1 MAETPKS
8 NLDPREATE
17 AKLCAYLEGDSSPA
31 ERAEIEKY
39 LASNAAHRQL
49 LTELKKT
56 HGLLSS
62 LPIESAPPEIAEAF
76 NLHIERSMLLDETD
90 HEAAVRTNR
99 WPQRL
104 AIAAIVFLTFCL
116 GGLVVYTVLPGGRLA
131 PPKIAQTTPVPAPG
145 VVAAQPMVSKASE
158 NVDQVKLT
166 NRNTDALA
174 AAGKLSVPAGPSL
187 VATGTVPE
195 GVQVNSLAL
204 SSGNALQLE
213 RPTPAFFVSR
223 PLDPQM
229 VAPARRVALANDLAA
244 DNTLYMVVS
253 TDNSNAAASQVRD
266 FFHAKSYAYKAVDAN
281 GSAGSTQLL
290 SSALNSNST
299 SNNSN
304 VQQTPAAQTTGAA
317 NVQPAESNQ
326 VQSLAMAANQLR
338 DQQKQSTQI
347 QNDIVGAKDTSELE
361 QTFVARDVP
370 RTVAVELNTE
380 LSTQRPGQT
389 SGVYYLPADENVVQ
403 FGLAGAGAAT
413 PSTAPS
419 LDRFGARLGGG
430 GGGFGGG
437 GGGGRALRAAEP
449 SQTIAVD
456 QPLTVTIDQLV
467 GPGVDK
473 TSSVR
478 VAADGTINLPMIEP
492 VAAAGLTPVDLQRK
506 IADKYREANLIP
518 DAKVSVTLGG
528 PTTQPAVSEL
538 PATQPTT
545 QPTELTKLPATQPA
559 DSDIVNV
566 VVLVQPASGLPATTE
581 PTTEPAAT
589 QPINQ

>member
-56 HGLLSS
+56 RGLLSS

-131 PPKIAQTTPVPAPG
+131 PPKIAQTTPAPG
-145 VVAAQPMVSKASE
+145 VVAAQPTVSKTSE
-158 NVDQVKLT
+158 NVDQAKLT
-166 NRNTDALA
+166 NRNADALA
-174 AAGKLSVPAGPSL
+174 GAAKLSVPAGSSL
-187 VATGTVPE
+187 VATGTVAQ

-266 FFHAKSYAYKAVDAN
+266 FFQAKSYAYKAVDAN
-281 GSAGSTQLL
+281 SSAGSTQLL
-290 SSALNSNST
+290 NSALNSNS
-299 SNNSN
+299 
-304 VQQTPAAQTTGAA
+304 
-317 NVQPAESNQ
+317 
-326 VQSLAMAANQLR
+326 
-338 DQQKQSTQI
+338 
-347 QNDIVGAKDTSELE
+347 
-361 QTFVARDVP
+361 
-370 RTVAVELNTE
+370 
-380 LSTQRPGQT
+380 
-389 SGVYYLPADENVVQ
+389 
-403 FGLAGAGAAT
+403 
-413 PSTAPS
+413 
-419 LDRFGARLGGG
+419 
-430 GGGFGGG
+430 
-437 GGGGRALRAAEP
+437 
-449 SQTIAVD
+449 
-456 QPLTVTIDQLV
+456 
-467 GPGVDK
+467 
-473 TSSVR
+473 
-478 VAADGTINLPMIEP
+478 
-492 VAAAGLTPVDLQRK
+492 
-506 IADKYREANLIP
+506 
-518 DAKVSVTLGG
+518 
-528 PTTQPAVSEL
+528 
-538 PATQPTT
+538 
-545 QPTELTKLPATQPA
+545 
-559 DSDIVNV
+559 
-566 VVLVQPASGLPATTE
+566 
-581 PTTEPAAT
+581 
-589 QPINQ
+589 

>member
-76 NLHIERSMLLDETD
+76 NLHMERSMLLDETD
-90 HEAAVRTNR
+90 HEAAVRVNR

-131 PPKIAQTTPVPAPG
+131 PQKIAQTTPVSSP
-145 VVAAQPMVSKASE
+145 VQPMISKASE
-158 NVDQVKLT
+158 SVDQTKSA
-166 NRNTDALA
+166 NRNADALA
-174 AAGKLSVPAGPSL
+174 TAGKLSVAAGPSL
-187 VATGTVPE
+187 VATGTVAE
-195 GVQVNSLAL
+195 GVQVNSFAL
-204 SSGNALQLE
+204 SSGNALQLDHP
-213 RPTPAFFVSR
+213 PTAFFVTR
-223 PLDPQM
+223 PLDAQM

-266 FFHAKSYAYKAVDAN
+266 FFQAKSYAYKAVDAN
-281 GSAGSTQLL
+281 SSAGSTQLL
-290 SSALNSNST
+290 NSALNSNST
-299 SNNSN
+299 GNTN
-304 VQQTPAAQTTGAA
+304 VQQTPAAQATNGA
-317 NVQPAESNQ
+317 NIQPAESNQ

-338 DQQKQSTQI
+338 DQQKQPTQI
-347 QNDIVGAKDTSELE
+347 QGDIAGLKDTNELE

-389 SGVYYLPADENVVQ
+389 SGVYYLPADENVQQ
-403 FGLAGAGAAT
+403 FGFAKAGATT

-419 LDRFGARLGGG
+419 LDRFGGG

-437 GGGGRALRAAEP
+437 GGGGRALGAEP
-449 SQTIAVD
+449 SQAITVD

-478 VAADGTINLPMIEP
+478 VAADGTISLPMIEP
-492 VAAAGLTPVDLQRK
+492 VTAAGLTPPDLQKK
-506 IADKYREANLIP
+506 IAEKYREANLIP
-518 DAKVSVTLGG
+518 DAKVSVTLGR
-528 PTTQPAVSEL
+528 PTTEPAVTEL

-545 QPTELTKLPATQPA
+545 LPTELSKLPATQPA